1 MKKYTFILALIFLI
15 PTLLYSANVLIW
27 EYDTLDIFY
36 DPVRAESVDCPHNI
50 EKALIDNGH
59 TYETYPYLPSDLTP
73 YDVVFVTTGWY
84 RC

>member
-1 MKKYTFILALIFLI
+1 MSKVISNFILILLI
-15 PTLLYSANVLIW
+15 PSLLYSANVLIW

-36 DPVRAESVDCPHNI
+36 DSTRAESVDCPHWI

-59 TYETYPYLPSDLTP
+59 TYETYPYLPIDLSP
-73 YDVVFVTTGWY
+73 YDVVFVTLGWY

>member
-1 MKKYTFILALIFLI
+1 MKIIFPLIVILLVPA
-15 PTLLYSANVLIW
+15 TLHSAHVLIW

-36 DPVRAESVDCPHNI
+36 DPTVAESVDCPHYI

-59 TYETYPYLPSDLTP
+59 TYETYPHMPPDLTP
-73 YDVVFVTTGWY
+73 YDAIFVTTGWY